1 MRRRAGLVLCCLL
14 ILAAASPATPARGA
28 VLAALASPDPALVGQ
43 AVIFSALTPGN
54 PGTTCTW
61 EIGSR
66 TRLTGNPVSYA
77 FSRPG
82 TYLVSLRV
90 LSPEGQTSRE
100 ALVVHVRPSGPAST
114 PATGTI
120 SLSPS
125 AVTHPGRTVN
135 FSTEVQTVSGS
146 PYGFIWLFGDGES
159 QSGPEAAHAYGQPG
173 SYTVSLY
180 TFDGRG
186 GQAVQSLA
194 LEVRGEQGSAQLVAD
209 AGPDKS
215 ATRLS
220 SVVLEGCGSTWHS
233 GRSLSYSW
241 RQVSGTPVTLRDRTS
256 HRLQFTAPSRA
267 GQLVFELTV
276 QAGGLTSRPDRVTV
290 TVR

>member
-1 MRRRAGLVLCCLL
+1 MRRSAGLILL
-14 ILAAASPATPARGA
+14 LALAAAFPAGQARA
-28 VLAALASPDPALVGQ
+28 DVLAALASPDPARVGQ
-43 AVIFSALTPGN
+43 TVVFSALAPGA

-61 EIGSR
+61 EIGSQ
-66 TRLTGNPVSYA
+66 TRLTGNPASYA
-77 FSRPG
+77 FSRAG
-82 TYLVSLRV
+82 SYLVSLIVR
-90 LSPEGQTSRE
+90 SPGGQTSRE
-100 ALVVHVRPSGPAST
+100 ALVVHVRPSGPVST

-120 SLSPS
+120 SVSPS
-125 AVTHPGRTVN
+125 TVTRPGRTVG

-146 PYGFIWLFGDGES
+146 QYGFIWLFGDGES
-159 QSGPEAAHAYGQPG
+159 QSGAEVDHAYSQAGN
-173 SYTVSLY
+173 YTVSLY

-194 LEVRGEQGSAQLVAD
+194 LEVRGDQGSSRPVAD

-215 ATRLS
+215 VTRLA

-241 RQVSGTPVTLRDRTS
+241 RQVSGTPVSLRDRTS
-256 HRLQFTAPSRA
+256 HRLQFLAPSRA
-267 GQLVFELTV
+267 GQMVFELIV
-276 QAGGLTSRPDRVTV
+276 RADGQTSSPDRVTV